1 MIDKKDTYQMIK
13 DKLLML
19 SKQIY
24 KVIVL
29 HKRRFKNKME
39 DDRGLPNAMGLLLKH
54 MRDDFDQVN
63 EMMLTIQP
71 DSKTNPKFRV
81 GDFKFWNDLWG
92 KYNKLKETYETK

>member
-1 MIDKKDTYQMIK
+1 
-13 DKLLML
+13 
-19 SKQIY
+19 
-24 KVIVL
+24 
-29 HKRRFKNKME
+29 
-39 DDRGLPNAMGLLLKH
+39 MGLLLKH
-54 MRDDFDQVN
+54 MRDDFDTIN

>member
-1 MIDKKDTYQMIK
+1 MIK

-39 DDRGLPNAMGLLLKH
+39 DDRGLPNSMGLLLKH
-54 MRDDFDQVN
+54 MRDDFDTIN

>member
-1 MIDKKDTYQMIK
+1 MIK

-39 DDRGLPNAMGLLLKH
+39 DDRGLPNSMGLLLKH
-54 MRDDFDQVN
+54 MRDDFDTIN

-92 KYNKLKETYETK
+92 KYNKLKETYETN